1 MPGSDGHRIAG
12 FKSPVLRDI
21 MEKFI
26 KYSQVVLLFL
36 CTVSFRVNGQV
47 KYEREYNLK
56 KGEVPA
62 LALTFVDSCCRQARV
77 KWYGEE
83 SLQGK
88 SIEAKVRKK
97 GSLLSIEFDTSG
109 HVEDV
114 EKKIRMDQI
123 PLFVRPAIANN
134 LDSLFQKYTVQ
145 KVQVQW
151 VGSDR
156 ALHDLIQ
163 KENST
168 LSYTTRYEIVL
179 KGRKQKEAKMYE
191 LLFDSDGRVL
201 SVLEILQRNTDNLDY

>member
-1 MPGSDGHRIAG
+1 M
-12 FKSPVLRDI
+12 K
-21 MEKFI
+21 KFI
-26 KYSQVVLLFL
+26 KYSPIVLLFL
-36 CTVSFRVNGQV
+36 CAVSFRVNGQV

-56 KGEVPA
+56 KAEVPA
-62 LALTFVDSCCRQARV
+62 LALTFVDSCCPQARV

-88 SIEAKVRKK
+88 SIEAKVGKK

-123 PLFVRPAIANN
+123 PSFVRPAIANN
-134 LDSLFQKYTVQ
+134 LDSLYQKYTVQ

-168 LSYTTRYEIVL
+168 LPYTTRYEIVL

-201 SVLEILQRNTDNLDY
+201 SVLEVLQRNTDNLDY